1 MGNKKIYDKM
11 EKKLVCLF
19 SKDFFDR
26 RSFEHISHA
35 SDSEIYKTAM
45 DNLCKCDIYVLD
57 EFAMDF
63 NANLPC
69 VSPESFYIAFI
80 SVDDSEVERWR
91 K

>member
-1 MGNKKIYDKM
+1 MKKN
-11 EKKLVCLF
+11 LVCLF
-19 SKDFFDR
+19 SKSRYDR
-26 RSFEHISHA
+26 RGFDLIRSTN
-35 SDSEIYKTAM
+35 DSTVYKAAM
-45 DNLCKCDIYVLD
+45 SNLDDCDIYTLD
-57 EFAMDF
+57 EFATDF